1 MTNEEKIYLWRNP
14 ECRSEKRISHPS
26 GEMIMD
32 TMTSEIQVQ
41 PETTPTIT
49 ISSVICGD
57 IITSGIIVVSR
68 KWC

>member
-41 PETTPTIT
+41 PK
-49 ISSVICGD
+49 
-57 IITSGIIVVSR
+57 R
-68 KWC
+68 HQQ